1 MDLQDTLAGLR
12 QHMPVS
18 FSTVSLKDKKVGLI
32 IVDEVVGFCAVGGGN
47 LAPAV
52 PNQQVA
58 DMVKNTADLAR
69 SFLDKKHPIYA
80 FRDTHVAGR
89 DEPPYP
95 VHCVAGTGEEQLVPE
110 LKFLEQ
116 HEVQTQSYGESPV
129 KFLNKDCINGFVGA
143 IDRDYHH
150 SAVYEVNSVVEWINA
165 NRLDTLVVVG
175 ICTDICVLD
184 FVVSVLSAR
193 NHYYRNGDQ
202 MLPTLKDVVV
212 WEPATSTY
220 DLDAGVVNTIGLP
233 STAIHNQALT
243 HHVGLSVM
251 QARGAILAETL
262 TW

>member
-18 FSTVSLKDKKVGLI
+18 LTTVSLKDKKVGLI
-32 IVDEVVGFCAVGGGN
+32 IVDEVVGFCSVGGGN

-58 DMVKNTADLAR
+58 DMVKNTAQLAAYFVETGR
-69 SFLDKKHPIYA
+69 PIYA

-116 HEVQTQSYGESPV
+116 HEAAENDYGGKV

-143 IDRDYHH
+143 IDRDFHH
-150 SAVYEVNSVVEWINA
+150 SAVYEVNSVVEWLNQHE
-165 NRLDTLVVVG
+165 LDTLVVAG

-193 NHYYRNGDQ
+193 NHYYQDGVR
-202 MLPTLKDVVV
+202 MLRTLKDVIV

-220 DLDAGVVNTIGLP
+220 DLDVGVANSIGLP
-233 STAIHNQALT
+233 ATAIHNQALT

-251 QARGAILAETL
+251 QARGAILAEVL